1 MLLRFEA
8 GNVFSFAETQ
18 ELSLVASKLKGNEK
32 GLLPIPGASDLRAVP
47 VALIYGANASGKT
60 NFVRAFTFMRSAI
73 LSSHSQGNPQG
84 GVPRVPFALDDESDT
99 KPSHFEAEFVV
110 SGSRYIF
117 GFTCDSQSFL
127 TEWLYAFPEGKRRKL
142 YERER
147 KNVDFGPT
155 MLGAKKPL
163 VDFMRHNSLFISTA
177 TQNDHEELSKLVN
190 FFREA
195 QYSGTL
201 SVSPM
206 VITNTFKEG
215 QVDPR
220 AITFLQTTGTGVV
233 GLEQFEKEIPEQI
246 KMMSSEFIA
255 IARKHLGDEAT
266 TDGEPSGKDVE
277 IQLLHQGSTGQHALP
292 LRHES
297 AGTRRLLLLLSKI
310 LRALDNGSLLIIDE
324 LDASLHTLVAEQI
337 VELFADP
344 EYNQK
349 GAQLIATTHDTNI
362 LACDHLRRDQIWLCE
377 KDNVGVSRIFS
388 LADFKLR
395 ATDQFEKGYLEG
407 RFGAIPFA
415 GDLSALLEVEAP

>member
-8 GNVFSFAETQ
+8 GNVFSIAEIQ

-32 GLLPIPGASDLRAVP
+32 GLLPIPGTSGLRALP

-84 GVPRVPFALDDESDT
+84 GVPRIPFALDDESET
-99 KPSHFEAEFVV
+99 KPSHFEAEFVA

-127 TEWLYAFPEGKRRKL
+127 TEWLYTFPEGKRRKL
-142 YERER
+142 YEREG
-147 KNVDFGPT
+147 KNVDFGPS

-177 TQNDHEELSKLVN
+177 TQNDHEELSKITN
-190 FFREA
+190 FFREV
-195 QYSGTL
+195 QYSGAL

-206 VITNTFKEG
+206 TITNTFKEG
-215 QVDPR
+215 QIDPR
-220 AITFLQTTGTGVV
+220 TISFLQTTGTGVV

-246 KMMSSEFIA
+246 KMMNSEFIA
-255 IARKHLGDEAT
+255 IARKHLGDDVI
-266 TDGEPSGKDVE
+266 TDVEPAGKDVE
-277 IQLLHQGSTGQHALP
+277 IQLLHQGSIRQHALP

-297 AGTRRLLLLLSKI
+297 AGTRRLLLLMSKI

-337 VELFADP
+337 VELFTDP
-344 EYNQK
+344 EYNRR

-377 KDNVGVSRIFS
+377 KDNIGVSHIFS

-415 GDLSALLEVEAP
+415 GDLSAMLEVETP

>member
-8 GNVFSFAETQ
+8 GNVFSIAEVQ
-18 ELSLVASKLKGNEK
+18 EMSLVASKLKGNEK
-32 GLLPIPGASDLRAVP
+32 GLLSIPGAAGLRAVP

-60 NFVRAFTFMRSAI
+60 NFVRAFTFMRNAI
-73 LSSHSQGNPQG
+73 LSSHSQGNPEG
-84 GVPRVPFALDDESDT
+84 GVPRVPFGLDDESET
-99 KPSHFEAEFVV
+99 KPSHFEVEFVV
-110 SGSRYIF
+110 KNSRYIF

-142 YERER
+142 YEREG

-190 FFREA
+190 FFREI
-195 QYSGTL
+195 QYSAAL

-206 VITNTFKEG
+206 TITNTFKEG
-215 QVDPR
+215 QIDPR
-220 AITFLQTTGTGVV
+220 TITFLQTTGTGVV
-233 GLEQFEKEIPEQI
+233 GLEQFEKEIPEHI
-246 KMMSSEFIA
+246 KTMNSEFIA
-255 IARKHLGDEAT
+255 IARKHFGDLAT
-266 TDGEPSGKDVE
+266 TDAEPSGKDVE
-277 IQLLHQGSTGQHALP
+277 IQLLHQGSTRRHALP
-292 LRHES
+292 LRRES
-297 AGTRRLLLLLSKI
+297 SGTRRLLLLMSKI

-337 VELFADP
+337 IELFTDT
-344 EYNQK
+344 EYNK
-349 GAQLIATTHDTNI
+349 NGAQLIATTHDTNI
-362 LACDHLRRDQIWLCE
+362 LACSHLRRDQIWFCE
-377 KDNVGVSRIFS
+377 KDKIGISRIFS

-415 GDLSALLEVEAP
+415 GDLNALLKVEAP